1 MIDQGKG
8 GIMYRISVDIKKSSV
23 KTPYTR
29 YIQWYENLSDPGR
42 IPHFSSLKRF
52 KLENDLDVKFEGAG
66 WSFIFADLDGDGRLS
81 WLCGSE
87 SGMLFLFRRAALD
100 TDAPLEVLVS
110 RS

>member
-1 MIDQGKG
+1 MIDQCRE

-23 KTPYTR
+23 KTPHTS
-29 YIQWYENLSDPGR
+29 YIQWYDNLSDPGR
-42 IPHFSSLKRF
+42 IPRFSSSKRF

-66 WSFIFADLDGDGRLS
+66 WSFVFSDLDGDDRLS

-87 SGMLFLFRRAALD
+87 SGMFFLFRRAALD
-100 TDAPLEVLVS
+100 VNAPPEVVVS